1 MTEEEMLDLAEK
13 HLEVLVDAYEG
24 IEYFSSTKKQ
34 MVEFARAIYE
44 EGYNQSYDD
53 SKSSSFKGFHNCL
66 DD

>member
-1 MTEEEMLDLAEK
+1 MTEEQILQLAEK
-13 HLEVLVDAYEG
+13 HLEVLVDDYEG